1 MAEPLP
7 WCHLDGVLLP
17 LREAR
22 ISPLDRGFLYADA
35 VYEVVPAYRGRPFR
49 FIEHL
54 ARLERSLAAIGIP
67 NPHDRDAWRALFR
80 ALLERNGGGEQYV
93 YLQVSR
99 GAEYGRNHAPPRGL
113 KPTVFAFC
121 ATLPPPD
128 AAQLATGL
136 RCVTAT
142 DTRWAR
148 CDIKS
153 VALLANVL
161 LRGAATDAGAQE
173 AILLR
178 DGFLTEA
185 SSSAVHV
192 VRAGVL
198 MAPPE
203 TQAILPG
210 TTRAVVEELARAAGL
225 ACETRPISEAELRSA
240 DEVWLSA
247 AVRGLAAVT
256 RLDDGAVGAGVPG
269 PWFRRL
275 HADFG
280 ALIDR
285 LAGTPW

>member
-35 VYEVVPAYRGRPFR
+35 VYEVVPVYRNRPFR
-49 FIEHL
+49 FVEHL
-54 ARLERSLAAIGIP
+54 ARLERSLSEIGIA
-67 NPHDRDAWRALFR
+67 NPHDRAGWRALFA
-80 ALLERNGGGEQYV
+80 ALLARNGGGDQYV

-113 KPTVFAFC
+113 APTVFAFC
-121 ATLPPPD
+121 APLPPAD
-128 AAQLATGL
+128 AAQLAAGL
-136 RCVTAT
+136 PCVTAA

-161 LRGAATDAGAQE
+161 LRGAAVDAGAQE

-198 MAPPE
+198 LAPPE
-203 TQAILPG
+203 THAILPG
-210 TTRAVVEELARAAGL
+210 TTRAVVEELARTAGL
-225 ACETRPISEAELRSA
+225 PSQTRPITEAELRSA
-240 DEVWLSA
+240 DEIWLSA

-256 RLDDGAVGAGVPG
+256 RLDARAVGTGTPG

-275 HADFG
+275 HADFA
-280 ALIDR
+280 ALIER

>member
-1 MAEPLP
+1 MADPLH
-7 WCHLDGVLLP
+7 WCHLNGDVLP
-17 LREAR
+17 LRDAR
-22 ISPLDRGFLYADA
+22 VSPLDRGFLYADA
-35 VYEVVPAYRGRPFR
+35 VYEVVPVYGGRPFR
-49 FIEHL
+49 FAEHI
-54 ARLERSLAAIGIP
+54 ARLERSLAEIGIA
-67 NPHDRDAWRALFR
+67 NPRDATGWRALFR
-80 ALLERNGGGEQYV
+80 DLIERNGGGEQYV

-113 KPTVFAFC
+113 VPTVFAFC
-121 ATLPPPD
+121 APLPPPD
-128 AAQLATGL
+128 PLLLARGL
-136 RCVTAT
+136 HCITAT

-173 AILLR
+173 AVLLR

-192 VRAGVL
+192 VRGDVL
-198 MAPPE
+198 LAPPE
-203 TQAILPG
+203 THAILAG
-210 TTRAVVEELARAAGL
+210 TTRAVVEELARAVGL
-225 ACETRPISEAELRSA
+225 RCETRPVTEAELRGA

-256 RLDDGAVGAGVPG
+256 RLDARPVGAGVPG

-275 HADFG
+275 HADF
-280 ALIDR
+280 AAQVQR
-285 LAGTPW
+285 LAGTAW